1 MIAQTCGIN
10 NEKGA
15 NCNHIRNVVVI
26 IYSSVQDGVAV
37 IHYFE
42 LSRNRAARREHAN
55 YSKVAVG
62 SASDAI

>member
-1 MIAQTCGIN
+1 MMVQTCGIN

-15 NCNHIRNVVVI
+15 ICTHISNVVVI
-26 IYSSVQDGVAV
+26 IYSSVQDGAAL

-42 LSRNRAARREHAN
+42 LRRSLAARREHAD
-55 YSKVAVG
+55 YRKVAVG